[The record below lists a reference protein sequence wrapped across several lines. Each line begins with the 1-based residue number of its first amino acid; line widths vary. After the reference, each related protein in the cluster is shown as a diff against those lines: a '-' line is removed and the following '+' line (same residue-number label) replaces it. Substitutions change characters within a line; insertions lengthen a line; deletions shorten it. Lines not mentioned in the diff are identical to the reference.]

1 MGDSNVS
8 SPLLD
13 RFRLDGQVAVITG
26 AGKGIGAAIALAFA
40 EAGADVAIGSRTEA
54 DLQRVA
60 AQVEA
65 LGRRALVVPTDVM
78 QEGQLQALADQ
89 ALAEFGRIDILV
101 NNAGG
106 FPPKPV
112 AQTSPKEF
120 EGAFRF
126 NVGTAFEMSRICAPM
141 MVASSGVG
149 SILNISSIAGHKPTP
164 CFSAYGTAKG
174 ALSLLTRELAQE
186 FAPKIRVNAIAVGST
201 RTDALNTVLTD
212 EIEQTMVDLTPMARL
227 GEVEDIA
234 LGALYLCSRAASYV
248 TGDILG
254 VNGGLER
261 LNMQMPRAWG
271 GMG

>member
-1 MGDSNVS
+1 VS
-8 SPLLD
+8 ILD
-13 RFRLDGQVAVITG
+13 KFKLDGQVAVITG
-26 AGKGIGAAIALAFA
+26 AGKGIGAGIARAFA
-40 EAGADVAIGSRTEA
+40 EAGADVVIGARTAA
-54 DLQRVA
+54 DLDSVA
-60 AQVEA
+60 ADVSA
-65 LGRRALVVPTDVM
+65 LGRRALAVPTDVLDF
-78 QEGQLQALADQ
+78 EQLQALADR
-89 ALAEFGRIDILV
+89 AMAEFGRIDIVV

-112 AQTSPKEF
+112 LQTTRKEF

-126 NVGTAFEMSRICAPM
+126 NVSTAFELSRICAPL
-141 MVASSGVG
+141 MVDSAGG
-149 SILNISSIAGHKPTP
+149 GAILNISSIAGHKPTP
-164 CFSAYGTAKG
+164 CFAAYGTAKG
-174 ALSLLTRELAQE
+174 ALSLLTQELAQE

-201 RTDALNTVLTD
+201 RTDALNTVLTP
-212 EIEQTMVDLTPMARL
+212 EVEQVMVDLTPMARL

-234 LGALYLCSRAASYV
+234 LGALYLCSPAAGYV